1 MSKSQTAKTF
11 WVGISVFPI
20 YLTCSSSG
28 SETRICVP
36 SSAPIFEIVE
46 AVARWLAGHP
56 TAMMIGSAGAQGR
69 RSEEEMLEEEAPWL
83 GDDGKKRRCWEM
95 TEKKKAKG
103 TTRD

>member
-1 MSKSQTAKTF
+1 
-11 WVGISVFPI
+11 
-20 YLTCSSSG
+20 
-28 SETRICVP
+28 
-36 SSAPIFEIVE
+36 
-46 AVARWLAGHP
+46 
-56 TAMMIGSAGAQGR
+56 MMIGSAGAQGR